1 MSLETYRPPQRRSGR
16 QRLQRNIHRRRIG
29 GVCAGLADY
38 TGWDVTLI
46 RFLFVLSMFFGGLG
60 LGIYLALWLALPAM
74 QEMPMPRVSWTLQ
87 RELRR
92 IEKKVSRII
101 RKHDPAVADLALE
114 TFEAL
119 KLVAPAFE
127 PDSPHPAD
135 SAMRRLGLESLPKLF
150 DQLLAMPAQ
159 HLDSQRSAVG
169 QALLEQLED
178 YRQQLQAAARQELE
192 RDFLASMG
200 AAAGPDS
207 PELTAWRNALQPLRT
222 RLSERSGEITLNL
235 LAGIEEKLVFLMQ
248 RLDQQPQD
256 MLDLRP
262 FEVRKIAHDY
272 LPDTLNEYLRLPSG
286 LARTERIRGEKTAEE
301 ALTEQLTLLDT
312 TLHDLARSLFEKDA
326 AGLLVHGRFLKEKF
340 AEQPFRL
347 DVDTPPGGHQ

>member
-1 MSLETYRPPQRRSGR
+1 
-16 QRLQRNIHRRRIG
+16 
-29 GVCAGLADY
+29 
-38 TGWDVTLI
+38 
-46 RFLFVLSMFFGGLG
+46 
-60 LGIYLALWLALPAM
+60 
-74 QEMPMPRVSWTLQ
+74 MPMPRVSWTLQ

-127 PDSPHPAD
+127 PDSPNPAD
-135 SAMRRLGLESLPKLF
+135 PALRRLGLETLPKLF

-169 QALLEQLED
+169 QALMEQLED
-178 YRQQLQAAARQELE
+178 HRQQLQAAARQELE

-200 AAAGPDS
+200 AAAGPNS

-222 RLSERSGEITLNL
+222 RLSERSGETTLNL

-248 RLDQQPQD
+248 RLDQKPQD